1 MSLFPMA
8 GTVIKNLFS
17 RPATRLYPFVKREP
31 FAGTRGH
38 VEIDF
43 SQCIHCGICSKRCPT
58 HAIAVDRAKKE
69 WKIDH
74 LACVIC
80 GNCALVCPKK
90 CLSIKEASSHAV
102 KRTDKAA
109 ETETHANA

>member
-43 SQCIHCGICSKRCPT
+43 SQLHSLRYLLK
-58 HAIAVDRAKKE
+58 AVPDARYRRRPRRRRNG
-69 WKIDH
+69 KIDH

-80 GNCALVCPKK
+80 GNCAARVPRRN
-90 CLSIKEASSHAV
+90 AS
-102 KRTDKAA
+102 R
-109 ETETHANA
+109 

>member
-1 MSLFPMA
+1 MSFFPMT

-31 FAGTRGH
+31 FALTRGH
-38 VEIDF
+38 VAIEF
-43 SQCIHCGICSKRCPT
+43 SQCILCGICAKRCPT
-58 HAIAVDRAKKE
+58 HAIAVDREKKE
-69 WKIDH
+69 WQIDH

-80 GNCALVCPKK
+80 GNCAIVCPKK
-90 CLSIKEASSHAV
+90 CLSIKETASNAV
-102 KRTDKAA
+102 TSGAKAD